1 MLKYMYYVNGTLNY
15 TSVDDNAFLYKNY
28 TPFMCS
34 YTANF
39 NVVLCRPMDLSL
51 LKKSVDSGAVRTTA
65 EVHRD
70 MLLMFQNAVMYNSSD
85 HDVHH
90 MAVEMQRDVIQQIQV
105 SV

>member
-1 MLKYMYYVNGTLNY
+1 MHDLFEFFY
-15 TSVDDNAFLYKNY
+15 F
-28 TPFMCS
+28 
-34 YTANF
+34 
-39 NVVLCRPMDLSL
+39 RPMDLSL
-51 LKKSVDSGAVRTTA
+51 LKKNVDNGVVKTTA

-105 SV
+105 Y

>member
-1 MLKYMYYVNGTLNY
+1 MLCLSCRLNENCMIY
-15 TSVDDNAFLYKNY
+15 L
-28 TPFMCS
+28 
-34 YTANF
+34 NF
-39 NVVLCRPMDLSL
+39 FCFRPMDLSL
-51 LKKSVDSGAVRTTA
+51 LKKNVDNGVVKTTA

-105 SV
+105 Y